1 MWTILLVIFTS
12 LQCYWIKSD
21 MRRWYI
27 VSFIGWD
34 IAGVLILGIF
44 TRTAEAFSQSF
55 NTYAPLMLS
64 ASAFLAYLPFEK
76 RALNRH
82 TRILHTETNVGLHNI
97 GNGYEDGADAVP
109 LPPITAIPHNSDT
122 DDYNPTNIRQIPTTT
137 PFHTPGRQA
146 ELSGGAAGRRLDP
159 CYITVANGCNSLKQ
173 ESLCNGA
180 EKLSEL
186 LTYDGPRQ
194 LHKSR
199 SF

>member
-1 MWTILLVIFTS
+1 
-12 LQCYWIKSD
+12 

-55 NTYAPLMLS
+55 NTYTPLLLS

-76 RALNRH
+76 RAPNRY
-82 TRILHTETNVGLHNI
+82 TRILHNI
-97 GNGYEDGADAVP
+97 GDEYEDGTEAVP
-109 LPPITAIPHNSDT
+109 LPPITAIPHNLDT
-122 DDYNPTNIRQIPTTT
+122 DDYNSTNIHQTPTTT
-137 PFHTPGRQA
+137 PFYTPGRQA
-146 ELSGGAAGRRLDP
+146 ELSSGATSRRLDP
-159 CYITVANGCNSLKQ
+159 CYITVANRCNPLKQ

-180 EKLSEL
+180 ETPNKR
-186 LTYDGPRQ
+186 LTYTKSRQ

-199 SF
+199 SI

>member
-1 MWTILLVIFTS
+1 
-12 LQCYWIKSD
+12 

-44 TRTAEAFSQSF
+44 TRTAEAFSRSF

-82 TRILHTETNVGLHNI
+82 TRILHTETNTRLHNI
-97 GNGYEDGADAVP
+97 GDGYEDGTDAVP
-109 LPPITAIPHNSDT
+109 LPPIAAIPHNSDT
-122 DDYNPTNIRQIPTTT
+122 DDYNSTNIHQTPTTT

-146 ELSGGAAGRRLDP
+146 ELSGGGAGRRLDP
-159 CYITVANGCNSLKQ
+159 CNIAVANGCNSPKQ
-173 ESLCNGA
+173 ESLCNGT
-180 EKLSEL
+180 ESLNEL
-186 LTYDGPRQ
+186 LAYDGPRQ

>member
-1 MWTILLVIFTS
+1 
-12 LQCYWIKSD
+12 

-34 IAGVLILGIF
+34 IVGVLILGIF
-44 TRTAEAFSQSF
+44 TRTAEAFSRSF

-82 TRILHTETNVGLHNI
+82 TKILHTETNVGLHNI
-97 GNGYEDGADAVP
+97 GDGYEDGTDAVP
-109 LPPITAIPHNSDT
+109 LPPIAAIPHNSDT
-122 DDYNPTNIRQIPTTT
+122 DDYNLTNIHQTPTTT

-146 ELSGGAAGRRLDP
+146 ELSDGAAGRRLNP

-173 ESLCNGA
+173 ESLCNDA
-180 EKLSEL
+180 ENLNGL
-186 LTYDGPRQ
+186 LTYDEPRQ

>member
-1 MWTILLVIFTS
+1 
-12 LQCYWIKSD
+12 

-82 TRILHTETNVGLHNI
+82 TRILHTETNAGLRNI
-97 GNGYEDGADAVP
+97 GDGYEDGTDAVP
-109 LPPITAIPHNSDT
+109 LPPIAAIPHNSGT
-122 DDYNPTNIRQIPTTT
+122 GGYNSTNIHQAPTTT
-137 PFHTPGRQA
+137 PFHAPDRQA
-146 ELSGGAAGRRLDP
+146 GLSGGAAGGQLDP
-159 CYITVANGCNSLKQ
+159 CYITVANGCNSPKQ

-180 EKLSEL
+180 ENLNEL
-186 LTYDGPRQ
+186 LTYDEPRQ

>member
-1 MWTILLVIFTS
+1 
-12 LQCYWIKSD
+12 

-44 TRTAEAFSQSF
+44 TRTAEAFSRSF

-82 TRILHTETNVGLHNI
+82 TRILHTETNAGLHNI
-97 GNGYEDGADAVP
+97 GDGYEDGTDAVP
-109 LPPITAIPHNSDT
+109 LPPIAAMPHNSDT
-122 DDYNPTNIRQIPTTT
+122 DDHNAINIHQTPTTT
-137 PFHTPGRQA
+137 PLHTHDRQA
-146 ELSGGAAGRRLDP
+146 ELSGGAVGRRLDP
-159 CYITVANGCNSLKQ
+159 CYITAANGCNSPKQ
-173 ESLCNGA
+173 ENLCNGV
-180 EKLSEL
+180 ESFSEL
-186 LTYDGPRQ
+186 LTYDEPRQ